1 MLKNM
6 FNFLKKK
13 PKTWIDQPVIDY
25 LMGLNPLFVI
35 YYTAKVGNRNIKFK
49 FRDENGKFLADV
61 HQKNVVS
68 ISLEYQGQYPAFYY
82 PLFSRLDSKR
92 LPRLKEIIDEEVSK
106 YPTTQSHLALRQ
118 LREIQSQFKK
128 QIEDTLQ
135 IRSYKDSD
143 LPNENND
150 IHINYNSLDLEQRDQ
165 LTQFLNRLDSKCIDV
180 TVTLHIDSATE
191 EEICSTQ
198 TELDMYEMAQG

>member
-6 FNFLKKK
+6 FNFLKNK
-13 PKTWIDQPVIDY
+13 PKTWIEQPVIDY

-92 LPRLKEIIDEEVSK
+92 LLLLKEIIDEEVSK

-118 LREIQSQFKK
+118 LREIQNQFKK

-180 TVTLHIDSATE
+180 TVTLHIDS
-191 EEICSTQ
+191 EIGR
-198 TELDMYEMAQG
+198 AHV

>member
-1 MLKNM
+1 M
-6 FNFLKKK
+6 FNFLKNK

-25 LMGLNPLFVI
+25 LMSLNPLFVI
-35 YYTAKVGNRNIKFK
+35 YYTAKVGDRTIKFN

-61 HQKNVVS
+61 HQQNVVS

-82 PLFSRLDSKR
+82 PLFSRLDTKR

-106 YPTTQSHLALRQ
+106 YPTTQSHLGIRQ

-150 IHINYNSLDLEQRDQ
+150 IHINYNSLDLDQRDQ
-165 LTQFLNRLDSKCIDV
+165 LTQFLNRLDNKCIDV
-180 TVTLHIDSATE
+180 MVTIRIDSATE

-198 TELDMYEMAQG
+198 TELDMYEMVQG

>member
-6 FNFLKKK
+6 FNFLKNK

-180 TVTLHIDSATE
+180 TVTIRIDSATE